1 MDNFYLLTFQEQAE
15 IAVALAKVKAAY
27 EVNMDSCV
35 CFYGIFK
42 GNKLVTRC
50 LLLSFRWATSW
61 MDYQPSR
68 STVETGKKPKKNR

>member
-35 CFYGIFK
+35 CVFMAFSK
-42 GNKLVTRC
+42 VTS
-50 LLLSFRWATSW
+50 LLLGACFSPLDGRPHGWTTSL
-61 MDYQPSR
+61 QE
-68 STVETGKKPKKNR
+68 VQ